1 MSVFQNLM
9 FIWVQKY
16 EILAKF
22 LYNTN
27 SPQALGRP
35 HRNRSTHLLWYQNWS
50 PDTHSGNMKNSHLVW
65 FSYSHGKK
73 FPVRNGTLKVLTSV
87 SFASFYLASSQI
99 TSTGNIKRK
108 YFSLFHHQIFRKQH
122 IKLNFKNTLQL
133 RMKQWSCWGQLF
145 SSIHLHHFYY
155 ACSIKNTLPWAVIQ
169 KYEWNE
175 TRVLIQVAN
184 SDCEK
189 LERKETLAAA
199 KF

>member
-1 MSVFQNLM
+1 MVLM
-9 FIWVQKY
+9 FPWQKVSSAEWY
-16 EILAKF
+16 FKG
-22 LYNTN
+22 TN
-27 SPQALGRP
+27 
-35 HRNRSTHLLWYQNWS
+35 
-50 PDTHSGNMKNSHLVW
+50 
-65 FSYSHGKK
+65 F
-73 FPVRNGTLKVLTSV
+73 SV
-87 SFASFYLASSQI
+87 SFANIYLASSQI

-122 IKLNFKNTLQL
+122 IKLNFKNTLHL